1 MTSMGVFRSRPG
13 SAAYLAAALLVVA
26 GLILLVSQPDAWC
39 SAPRGTPGVTC
50 RPPSSGHNLGFV
62 LAGIGWVSMLV
73 TANAM
78 ADRFRGRWTALF
90 SVCLGLVIPD
100 AIRTL
105 IRAEQPML

>member
-1 MTSMGVFRSRPG
+1 MGVFRSRPG
-13 SAAYLAAALLVVA
+13 SAAYLTAALLVVA

-50 RPPSSGHNLGFV
+50 RPPSSGNNLGFV
-62 LAGIGWVSMLV
+62 LTAVGWVSMLL
-73 TANAM
+73 TARAM
-78 ADRFRGRWTALF
+78 ADRFRSRWTALF

-105 IRAEQPML
+105 LRAEHPTL